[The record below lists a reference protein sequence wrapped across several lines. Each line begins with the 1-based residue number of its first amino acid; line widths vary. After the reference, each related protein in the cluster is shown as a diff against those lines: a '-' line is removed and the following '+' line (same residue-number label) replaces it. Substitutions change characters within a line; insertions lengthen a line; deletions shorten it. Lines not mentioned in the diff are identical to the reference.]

1 MTRRTPSVEH
11 AKPER
16 GTGCESVGS
25 VQTGSVRPVVHE
37 THSERPSALAVKGS
51 SSPLMKKR
59 REERK
64 NQREKRSKEVNPL
77 TLLKTFITYKL

>member
-1 MTRRTPSVEH
+1 M
-11 AKPER
+11 
-16 GTGCESVGS
+16 GS

-37 THSERPSALAVKGS
+37 THGESPSALTAKGF

-64 NQREKRSKEVNPL
+64 NQRE
-77 TLLKTFITYKL
+77 

>member
-1 MTRRTPSVEH
+1 VTRRTPSAEH
-11 AKPER
+11 AK
-16 GTGCESVGS
+16 
-25 VQTGSVRPVVHE
+25 
-37 THSERPSALAVKGS
+37 SERDTGERVWGVCDGSLRPEAHESHGESPSALTVKGS

-77 TLLKTFITYKL
+77 ALLKLL

>member
-1 MTRRTPSVEH
+1 MV
-11 AKPER
+11 
-16 GTGCESVGS
+16 S
-25 VQTGSVRPVVHE
+25 VQPGACDRWYTRHTVES
-37 THSERPSALAVKGS
+37 PSALTVKGS

-77 TLLKTFITYKL
+77 ALLKLL

>member
-1 MTRRTPSVEH
+1 MTRRTPSAEH

-16 GTGCESVGS
+16 DTGVRVWGVYKPGACDRWYTSHTVES
-25 VQTGSVRPVVHE
+25 
-37 THSERPSALAVKGS
+37 PSALTVKGS

-64 NQREKRSKEVNPL
+64 YQREKRSKEVNPL
-77 TLLKTFITYKL
+77 ALLKLL